1 MPTPDRNQIAFLGLG
16 DSLAE
21 ARLLRG
27 LELRDVE
34 RDTRIRAR
42 YLSALEQERFDA
54 LPGDAYGRVFVRTYA
69 AYLGLDADVYA
80 EEYRRRRGERREPVV
95 PAPSAAPPPRSRAPI
110 VVGAAVLVAAA
121 AAALALTLGLRDGP
135 APGSSPA
142 PSPATPVATRPAATS
157 VAIAATRGPTSMIVR
172 FGGPKGRKV
181 WQGTLRRGRTM
192 RLGLARPLWIRVGAP
207 RNVEVR
213 VGDERLPVGP
223 EPLVLSSR

>member
-1 MPTPDRNQIAFLGLG
+1 MPTPERNPIAFLGLG

-21 ARLLRG
+21 ARLVRG
-27 LELRDVE
+27 LELRHVE

-54 LPGDAYGRVFVRTYA
+54 LPGDAYGLVFVRTYA

-80 EEYRRRRGERREPVV
+80 EEYRRRRGRRREPVV
-95 PAPSAAPPPRSRAPI
+95 PAPSAGPPRRSRAPI

-135 APGSSPA
+135 ATA
-142 PSPATPVATRPAATS
+142 PSPAPTPAAPVTTTPAATS
-157 VAIAATRGPTSMIVR
+157 VAITASRGPTRMTAR

-181 WQGTLRRGRTM
+181 WEGMLRAGRTM
-192 RLGLARPLWIRVGAP
+192 RFGLARPLWIRVGAP
-207 RNVEVR
+207 QNVEVR
-213 VGDERLPVGP
+213 RGDERVPVGA
-223 EPLVLSSR
+223 EPLLLSSR